1 MNYIKFF
8 FRPIQYILLLLLVSF
23 NIYFNQNFSKD
34 VIENKISKKISKNRA
49 FNYMNICLKG
59 LLINYNISLNV
70 NNAPKISVIIPLY
83 NCEQYIKYTIRS
95 IQNQKMKDFEI
106 ILINDNSKDGSLN
119 LVESLQ
125 KEDKRIKILNNKKN
139 MGTLYSRSIGTLNA
153 RGEYIFPL
161 DNDDMFSEG
170 DIFDTIYN
178 ISKYQKY
185 DIVEFKT
192 FDVPNYINY
201 RKNLNDNPFNHHPNN
216 LILHQPELNIF
227 PISKNEEYFVN
238 DFHVWGKSIVSTI
251 YKKAVN
257 ELGRNRYSIYNCW
270 TEDIIIII
278 ILFRFAN
285 SFIFINKYGIIHLEN
300 IVTTTYNLDIKLK
313 FISEIYLLEIIMDY
327 LYDTQKT
334 KKYAVF
340 KALLLGEMNIIPY
353 LNETNKLYLKK
364 VLNKMMNSKFINN
377 EDKKT
382 INDTF
387 NLTNLL

>member
-34 VIENKISKKISKNRA
+34 VIENKISKKRA

-70 NNAPKISVIIPLY
+70 IAPKISVIIPLY

-313 FISEIYLLEIIMDY
+313 
-327 LYDTQKT
+327 
-334 KKYAVF
+334 
-340 KALLLGEMNIIPY
+340 
-353 LNETNKLYLKK
+353 LYLFS
-364 VLNKMMNSKFINN
+364 LF
-377 EDKKT
+377 
-382 INDTF
+382 
-387 NLTNLL
+387 L

>member
-1 MNYIKFF
+1 MTSYESCI
-8 FRPIQYILLLLLVSF
+8 
-23 NIYFNQNFSKD
+23 
-34 VIENKISKKISKNRA
+34 
-49 FNYMNICLKG
+49 G
-59 LLINYNISLNV
+59 ISLNV

-192 FDVPNYINY
+192 FDVPNYIN
-201 RKNLNDNPFNHHPNN
+201 
-216 LILHQPELNIF
+216 I
-227 PISKNEEYFVN
+227 
-238 DFHVWGKSIVSTI
+238 
-251 YKKAVN
+251 KK
-257 ELGRNRYSIYNCW
+257 
-270 TEDIIIII
+270 
-278 ILFRFAN
+278 
-285 SFIFINKYGIIHLEN
+285 
-300 IVTTTYNLDIKLK
+300 
-313 FISEIYLLEIIMDY
+313 
-327 LYDTQKT
+327 
-334 KKYAVF
+334 F
-340 KALLLGEMNIIPY
+340 K
-353 LNETNKLYLKK
+353 
-364 VLNKMMNSKFINN
+364 
-377 EDKKT
+377 
-382 INDTF
+382 
-387 NLTNLL
+387 